1 MHKQPTVERQS
12 FLVAIWRTEKLCET
26 CEGEACDGSKLLSS
40 PEIFPHVCSNKRGFY
55 FVSFF
60 FSSLFFFLFQS
71 SPDNNW
77 LNILFAAF
85 LVARRRLR
93 KGLPTKLRDEETDAT
108 TKQTS
113 IKSVVVVA

>member
-1 MHKQPTVERQS
+1 MKRLKAK
-12 FLVAIWRTEKLCET
+12 LVM
-26 CEGEACDGSKLLSS
+26 GLSYS
-40 PEIFPHVCSNKRGFY
+40 AHQKFPHM
-55 FVSFF
+55 FVQTSGDFILFRFF
-60 FSSLFFFLFQS
+60 FFLSLFFLFQS

-113 IKSVVVVA
+113 IKNVVVVA